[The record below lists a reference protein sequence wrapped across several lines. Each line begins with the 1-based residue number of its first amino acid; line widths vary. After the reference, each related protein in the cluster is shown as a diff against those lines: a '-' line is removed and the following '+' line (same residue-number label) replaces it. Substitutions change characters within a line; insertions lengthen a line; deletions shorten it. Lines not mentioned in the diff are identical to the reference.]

1 MTSRQDV
8 VSIYKSQKIPKK
20 GYEAKPKL
28 IDKVGKSIRD
38 FAYLSRHIMIKS
50 KCIEMSRNKIC
61 NMASLEPIIKNS
73 FKEADQLNLLTTNLF
88 IQLDSLQR
96 KCLFCSVQRLLSSYT
111 SILLGKIY
119 K

>member
-88 IQLDSLQR
+88 IQFFAKEMPFLQ
-96 KCLFCSVQRLLSSYT
+96 CSEIIVIIHLNFV
-111 SILLGKIY
+111 G
-119 K
+119 

>member
-73 FKEADQLNLLTTNLF
+73 FKTFNR
-88 IQLDSLQR
+88 LDSLQR
-96 KCLFCSVQRLLSSYT
+96 NLEKLSNLNENIN
-111 SILLGKIY
+111 SIIKAM

>member
-96 KCLFCSVQRLLSSYT
+96 NLEKLSNLNENIN
-111 SILLGKIY
+111 SIIKAM